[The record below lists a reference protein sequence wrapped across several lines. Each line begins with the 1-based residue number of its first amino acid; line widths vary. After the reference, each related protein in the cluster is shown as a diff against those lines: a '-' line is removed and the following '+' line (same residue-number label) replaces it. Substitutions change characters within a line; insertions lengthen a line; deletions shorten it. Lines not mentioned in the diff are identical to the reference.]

1 MITAL
6 SGIVE
11 EWFTPES
18 EKDEDKPTR
27 FKIKPMT
34 PSQRESVMEMM
45 GEDIGIP
52 VKNYG
57 QVLKMSIVEWENF
70 NDERGAAVKCSWT
83 NHDKIPMAT
92 RMEIAS
98 HAIISSM
105 VSEEQEKN

>member
-11 EWFTPES
+11 EWFIPDA
-18 EKDEDKPTR
+18 EKDEEKPTR

-45 GEDIGIP
+45 GDDIGIP

-57 QVLKMSIVEWENF
+57 QVLKMSIVDWENF
-70 NDERGAAVKCSWT
+70 SDDRGSPVKCSWT
-83 NHDKIPMAT
+83 NHDKIPLGV
-92 RMEIAS
+92 RMEIAA